1 MKIPVK
7 AFFWAPR
14 ILGILAILFI
24 SMFALDAFQ
33 PDMTIWE
40 QMRDFLMHLIPSFV
54 LLAIFLLAWK
64 RELIG
69 GIIFL
74 AIGLVL
80 TPLIYIHNYN
90 MNGSVWMSLGV
101 IVIITF
107 PFILMGIL
115 FIIDHKINKK
125 QAKT

>member
-1 MKIPVK
+1 MKIPAK
-7 AFFWAPR
+7 TFFWAPR
-14 ILGILAILFI
+14 ILGILAICFI

-33 PDMTIWE
+33 PGMTIWE
-40 QMRDFLMHLIPSFV
+40 QLRVFLMHLIPTFI

-64 RELIG
+64 KELIG
-69 GIIFL
+69 GIIFV

-101 IVIITF
+101 ILLITF
-107 PFILMGIL
+107 PFILIGIL
-115 FIIDHKINKK
+115 FIIDHKVNQKNVEP
-125 QAKT
+125 

>member
-1 MKIPVK
+1 MKLPKK

-14 ILGILAILFI
+14 ILGVIAIAFI

-33 PDMTIWE
+33 ADLTPME
-40 QMRDFLMHLIPSFV
+40 QIRDFLMHLVPTFI
-54 LLAIFLLAWK
+54 LLAIFFVAWK
-64 RELIG
+64 WEFVG
-69 GIIFL
+69 GIIFIT
-74 AIGLVL
+74 IGLIL

-101 IVIITF
+101 IVMITF

-115 FIIDHKINKK
+115 FILDYKINQKHIKK
-125 QAKT
+125 